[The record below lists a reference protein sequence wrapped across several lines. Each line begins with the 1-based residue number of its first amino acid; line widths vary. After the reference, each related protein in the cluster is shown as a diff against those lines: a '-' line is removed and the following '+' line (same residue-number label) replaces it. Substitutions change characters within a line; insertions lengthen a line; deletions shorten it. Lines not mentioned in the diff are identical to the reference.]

1 MLVKSLGWI
10 SSCGTLEV
18 WYWRG
23 SWRWILW
30 RRIRDGNHG
39 ALRFSRI
46 VTREWTIHGCVALDR
61 ELCRRECYIGKCYNF
76 RWSRSGSSGGR
87 GFCRCFSSA
96 SSSNGQTGVW
106 GNLNSLRCVYVTS
119 LTPLSL
125 KSWTWKPSL
134 LVRALKDF
142 RQAAWQ
148 IASCRKS
155 TFTPSSV
162 CTCFYLFLLCFV

>member
-1 MLVKSLGWI
+1 MWL
-10 SSCGTLEV
+10 
-18 WYWRG
+18 WRG
-23 SWRWILW
+23 SWRWICW

-46 VTREWTIHGCVALDR
+46 ATQGNGAYRGPCVALDR
-61 ELCRRECYIGKCYNF
+61 DCVA
-76 RWSRSGSSGGR
+76 GSATQGSVTIFGEAQVVAVERR

-96 SSSNGQTGVW
+96 SSSQKRTGVW
-106 GNLNSLRCVYVTS
+106 GNLEFLRCVCVTN

-125 KSWTWKPSL
+125 KSWTWKPWL
-134 LVRALKDF
+134 LARALKDF
-142 RQAAWQ
+142 RQAAGQ

-162 CTCFYLFLLCFV
+162 CTSFEMFLLCFE